1 MSRPEHTLYLLLK
14 HRCTHFSTWAH
25 IHTHAHACAA
35 THSTSPQTYTE
46 AHTCSGS
53 ASRTLQE
60 ASGTAN
66 CSEFYEPSISSNPP
80 FPALPLQY
88 GLSTSLLSVW
98 QWYQAK
104 NVSSV
109 DSRHEGTAAYTSA
122 SEPAS
127 WGIHSSG
134 QVNTGALWNATHSFS
149 LREAEPVQ
157 VLYKFTLYKVW
168 WYSKPEG
175 SIYKTVFY
183 GMISC
188 LKWTTKHDSCS
199 ICILKF

>member
-1 MSRPEHTLYLLLK
+1 MHSLQHMGAHTHPRTCLRGHTQHVRTNIYRSSHLLWLCKQDTSRGFRDRWLQWILRTIYLL
-14 HRCTHFSTWAH
+14 
-25 IHTHAHACAA
+25 
-35 THSTSPQTYTE
+35 Q
-46 AHTCSGS
+46 
-53 ASRTLQE
+53 
-60 ASGTAN
+60 
-66 CSEFYEPSISSNPP
+66 PSL
-80 FPALPLQY
+80 PALPLQY

-149 LREAEPVQ
+149 LREAEPVKM
-157 VLYKFTLYKVW
+157 LYKFTLYKGVW

-175 SIYKTVFY
+175 SIYKSVFM
-183 GMISC
+183 G
-188 LKWTTKHDSCS
+188 W
-199 ICILKF
+199 FPA